1 MIIFGFVLKVEKTV
15 FPNKLC
21 VGSERERE
29 IKDAKIIALMDGVSD
44 LRGMVRCLFLFLSSK
59 GCLLDT

>member
-21 VGSERERE
+21 VGSERER
-29 IKDAKIIALMDGVSD
+29 DQGCQDFCTDGWSFRFERDGKMFVFV
-44 LRGMVRCLFLFLSSK
+44 LVK
-59 GCLLDT
+59 